1 MLFFAKHCLLYFK
14 NYSTD
19 INDNAGL
26 DYDDI
31 GGNKDE
37 GWNEDNNGEGDCGDV
52 DEEGDGE
59 DNNGE
64 NNNGDGDCGVVVD
77 VGGCGNKD
85 EGWNDDNNNC
95 EGDCGD
101 VDEDGV
107 FKFFF
112 AVYAFINW
120 YFLFVLR
127 HF

>member
-1 MLFFAKHCLLYFK
+1 MLFFAKQCLLYFK

-52 DEEGDGE
+52 DVDEEGDGE

-64 NNNGDGDCGVVVD
+64 NNNGDGDCGVVV
-77 VGGCGNKD
+77 
-85 EGWNDDNNNC
+85 EGFWEHC
-95 EGDCGD
+95 
-101 VDEDGV
+101 
-107 FKFFF
+107 
-112 AVYAFINW
+112 
-120 YFLFVLR
+120 FLWLAK
-127 HF
+127 